1 MFVEEALLGLPIIL
15 GILELR
21 RQNNNATT
29 SVNQRNEKGAKLSFG
44 NSRHLFR

>member
-21 RQNNNATT
+21 RHKSTLK
-29 SVNQRNEKGAKLSFG
+29 SNEIKTKALP
-44 NSRHLFR
+44 